1 MKRKPKYLTAIII
14 LITFIL
20 ICLIRLEYPLQVST
34 ETSILSMIPLHFWIL
49 LIIIP
54 SLIVITFMLTDSKS
68 LCVMLG
74 VIYFFVLFSFYLFF
88 EIPPA
93 GTDMSERGNVF
104 FILKEST
111 TISVDRISYFQW
123 PIHFS
128 FYMVLQKFLGVGLA
142 MLTLGLFS
150 FILIIPIAYSL
161 FPNKSSINK
170 VYFLFPVGYILLSFY
185 FINLQWV
192 PQFTGLIFLIF
203 TIGCYLKYREHN
215 SKEFYWLTILFYTIC
230 VFTHPFIFVFF
241 PVAIFL
247 DRYIIPK
254 KIFLNAYQ
262 SAKKMSLSLL
272 VAIYSIGFLF
282 RFIRME
288 RVTRKLVFAEG
299 EGRSWRTVYRL
310 FGGAPETAAE
320 YETYTL
326 YRFVSENTHLISRY
340 STLTVLIL
348 LVGILG
354 YILLKN
360 LRKID
365 SFDISIGI
373 AGGGF
378 FLWGLI
384 EPTVIGER
392 AFQVIFLGVPQYFKS
407 VLGRKRKIL
416 VILLAV
422 GISISPFLFTVNSAI
437 NQSLS
442 GGRYVQDDAT
452 LNSGRFIIDNVESEY
467 NVSVAELSF
476 YPGRN
481 IDEYNFTI
489 YSTRAIADGTIEK
502 DEIDMIVISPKHSN
516 RMEFF
521 GIEYDDIGAS
531 QIYDMGDAQVL
542 VQNSS

>member
-254 KIFLNAYQ
+254 KIFFNAYQ
-262 SAKKMSLSLL
+262 DAKKMSLSLL

-310 FGGAPETAAE
+310 FGGGP
-320 YETYTL
+320 
-326 YRFVSENTHLISRY
+326 
-340 STLTVLIL
+340 
-348 LVGILG
+348 
-354 YILLKN
+354 
-360 LRKID
+360 
-365 SFDISIGI
+365 
-373 AGGGF
+373 
-378 FLWGLI
+378 
-384 EPTVIGER
+384 
-392 AFQVIFLGVPQYFKS
+392 
-407 VLGRKRKIL
+407 
-416 VILLAV
+416 
-422 GISISPFLFTVNSAI
+422 
-437 NQSLS
+437 
-442 GGRYVQDDAT
+442 
-452 LNSGRFIIDNVESEY
+452 
-467 NVSVAELSF
+467 
-476 YPGRN
+476 
-481 IDEYNFTI
+481 
-489 YSTRAIADGTIEK
+489 
-502 DEIDMIVISPKHSN
+502 
-516 RMEFF
+516 
-521 GIEYDDIGAS
+521 
-531 QIYDMGDAQVL
+531 
-542 VQNSS
+542 